1 MSKILYL
8 CVSHRFCDIQDCQKA
23 YFAQIFLCHK
33 LKLFV
38 LLKIQVALQYILKTT
53 LTDNYVIRLM
63 IIDNDIL
70 DFFTFKLLDR
80 QNVYLLDRVID
91 NITTDLTKL
100 QTYQVDDVVD

>member
-1 MSKILYL
+1 
-8 CVSHRFCDIQDCQKA
+8 
-23 YFAQIFLCHK
+23 
-33 LKLFV
+33 
-38 LLKIQVALQYILKTT
+38 
-53 LTDNYVIRLM
+53 M